1 MVKRRET
8 EDKGGRNMKKMR
20 YILAGIVAAAVLSGC
35 GAGQEPQQ
43 VVQQTQPIM
52 TESLGPETVQETA
65 QEAAPKKEETAPETG
80 EAQSAA
86 SDTTQEST
94 AQEAVVGETD
104 EESYYRV
111 KAEKEAVEIELDRLE
126 ASFRV
131 GELDE
136 ESFRSQKWELEL
148 QEEELEDQE
157 DYLEHAVDLAYYQSE
172 PGLPEGDLQSL
183 LQQMQELKKQELEL
197 EAATDSL
204 ERSYR
209 NEEISR
215 EDFIRQMTEAVRS
228 EEALD
233 RQEEL
238 LERALERLGY
248 DD

>member
-52 TESLGPETVQETA
+52 TESLGPETIQ
-65 QEAAPKKEETAPETG
+65 ETAPEK
-80 EAQSAA
+80 EEAA
-86 SDTTQEST
+86 SET
-94 AQEAVVGETD
+94 AQGTAAQETTAVETD

>member
-1 MVKRRET
+1 
-8 EDKGGRNMKKMR
+8 MKKMR
-20 YILAGIVAAAVLSGC
+20 YMVAGIVAAAVLSGC
-35 GAGQEPQQ
+35 GAAQEPQQ
-43 VVQQTQPIM
+43 AVQQTQPIM
-52 TESLGPETVQETA
+52 TESLGPETTQETA
-65 QEAAPKKEETAPETG
+65 PEKEDTASETG

-86 SDTTQEST
+86 SDTTQETT
-94 AQEAVVGETD
+94 AVETD

-197 EAATDSL
+197 EATTDSL

>member
-1 MVKRRET
+1 MVKRRAT
-8 EDKGGRNMKKMR
+8 EEKGGRNMKKMR
-20 YILAGIVAAAVLSGC
+20 YLVAGIVAAAVLSGC
-35 GAGQEPQQ
+35 GADREPQQ

-65 QEAAPKKEETAPETG
+65 QETA
-80 EAQSAA
+80 
-86 SDTTQEST
+86 
-94 AQEAVVGETD
+94 AQENTAVEAD

-136 ESFRSQKWELEL
+136 ESFRSQKRELEL

-172 PGLPEGDLQSL
+172 PGLPEGEPQSL

-197 EAATDSL
+197 EAAADSL

-209 NEEISR
+209 NQEISR
-215 EDFIRQMTEAVRS
+215 EDFIRQMTETVRS

>member
-1 MVKRRET
+1 MVKRREI

-35 GAGQEPQQ
+35 RAGQEPQQ

-52 TESLGPETVQETA
+52 TESRGPETIQ
-65 QEAAPKKEETAPETG
+65 ETAPEKEEAASETG
-80 EAQSAA
+80 ETQSGA

>member
-35 GAGQEPQQ
+35 GAAREPQQ
-43 VVQQTQPIM
+43 AVQQTQPIM
-52 TESLGPETVQETA
+52 TESLGPETTQETA
-65 QEAAPKKEETAPETG
+65 PEKEETASE
-80 EAQSAA
+80 
-86 SDTTQEST
+86 T
-94 AQEAVVGETD
+94 AQGTAAQETTAVETD

-197 EAATDSL
+197 EATTDSL

-209 NEEISR
+209 NQEISR
-215 EDFIRQMTEAVRS
+215 EEFIRQMTEAVRS

>member
-1 MVKRRET
+1 
-8 EDKGGRNMKKMR
+8 MKKMR
-20 YILAGIVAAAVLSGC
+20 YLVAGIVAAAVLSGC
-35 GAGQEPQQ
+35 GAGPEPQQ

-52 TESLGPETVQETA
+52 TESLGPETTR
-65 QEAAPKKEETAPETG
+65 ETAPETSP
-80 EAQSAA
+80 EKEETA
-86 SDTTQEST
+86 
-94 AQEAVVGETD
+94 AQEAGEGQSGASETARETAAQETAAVETD

>member
-35 GAGQEPQQ
+35 GADREPQQ

-52 TESLGPETVQETA
+52 TESLGPETIQ
-65 QEAAPKKEETAPETG
+65 ETAPEKEEAASETG
-80 EAQSAA
+80 ETQSGA

>member
-1 MVKRRET
+1 
-8 EDKGGRNMKKMR
+8 MKKMR
-20 YILAGIVAAAVLSGC
+20 YMVAGIVAAAVLSGC
-35 GAGQEPQQ
+35 GAAQEPQQ
-43 VVQQTQPIM
+43 AVQQTQPIM
-52 TESLGPETVQETA
+52 TESLGPETTQETA
-65 QEAAPKKEETAPETG
+65 PEKEDTASETG

-86 SDTTQEST
+86 SDTTQETT
-94 AQEAVVGETD
+94 AVETD

-172 PGLPEGDLQSL
+172 PGLPEGDLQNL
-183 LQQMQELKKQELEL
+183 LQQIQELKKQELEL
-197 EAATDSL
+197 EATTDSL

>member
-65 QEAAPKKEETAPETG
+65 QETAPEKEEAASETG
-80 EAQSAA
+80 ETQSGA

>member
-20 YILAGIVAAAVLSGC
+20 YMVAGIVAAAALSGC
-35 GAGQEPQQ
+35 GAPQEPQQ

-52 TESLGPETVQETA
+52 TESLGPETTQETAPEKEETASETA
-65 QEAAPKKEETAPETG
+65 QET
-80 EAQSAA
+80 S
-86 SDTTQEST
+86 
-94 AQEAVVGETD
+94 AQETTAVETD

-136 ESFRSQKWELEL
+136 ESFRSRKWELEL